1 MRIAICDDNP
11 FIIDELT
18 KYLEDYFRKN
28 KLTMPELCTFSNG
41 ESLLASKL
49 PMDIIFLDIEMT
61 GVDGIY
67 VANQIKRHS
76 PKAIIIIVTSFAE
89 YLDEAMRIHVF
100 RYLSKPI
107 DKQRLFRNLK
117 NAIFQYNET
126 NSLIAI
132 ETKDGVYSI
141 STSDIVCV
149 EAQMRKVLIHTQT
162 TDFVS
167 IHNMQYWLDKLSDP
181 CFFQSHRSFI
191 VNFHY
196 ISNFNHSLI
205 HLCNNQF
212 TAYLTRRKYS
222 EFKHT
227 YLIYLESTR

>member
-1 MRIAICDDNP
+1 MRIAICDDNHL
-11 FIIDELT
+11 IIEELN
-18 KYLEDYFRKN
+18 KYLEEYFHRS
-28 KLTMPELCTFSNG
+28 KLIQPEICTFPSG
-41 ESLLASKL
+41 EALLSCKT
-49 PMDIIFLDIEMT
+49 PMDIILLDIEMA

-67 VANQIKRHS
+67 VATQIKQHN
-76 PKAIIIIVTSFAE
+76 PKTIIIIVTSFAE

-117 NAIFQYNET
+117 DAIYQYNET
-126 NSLIAI
+126 NALIAI

-141 STSDIVCV
+141 STSDIVCI
-149 EAQMRKVLIHTQT
+149 EAQMRKVYIHTLKKDYT
-162 TDFVS
+162 S
-167 IHNMQYWLDKLSDP
+167 IHNMQYWLDKLTDP
-181 CFFQSHRSFI
+181 CFFQTHRSFI

-196 ISNFNHSLI
+196 INNFNHSLI

-212 TAYLTRRKYS
+212 IAYLTRRKYS